1 MLQPVNYTYKN
12 QSSIGDC
19 NLLSRYGCCYQPVN
33 DHDVLCKLQARKREA
48 NRASRFLGS
57 QFLRKHITRSP
68 FAAYSLSFAS
78 LPVLSL
84 RQPPTLIT
92 WKCLR
97 RIEAGLFKEWSLNGR
112 SEPVHRA
119 ISPNLF
125 GDWKLL
131 HASAI
136 FSPLPKAFL
145 RRFLPF
151 VSLYCFP
158 MINFPCYSRVLYV
171 KRNMYVCMYA
181 CLGEIVNKIV
191 NESCKQKNYNFYWTL
206 VISLVINDFSR
217 LPVLLRLFLRLI
229 YPYPKLCLR
238 KKIRPQN

>member
-1 MLQPVNYTYKN
+1 MVVATNRWMTMMFYANYRRGNARRTGPADFSAHGFSVN
-12 QSSIGDC
+12 ILHGV
-19 NLLSRYGCCYQPVN
+19 LSRPILY
-33 DHDVLCKLQARKREA
+33 L
-48 NRASRFLGS
+48 
-57 QFLRKHITRSP
+57 SP
-68 FAAYSLSFAS
+68 L
-78 LPVLSL
+78 LLSL

-229 YPYPKLCLR
+229 YPYPKLYLR